1 MKYPAVSWRGLR
13 LVLCS
18 KDTGFCLR
26 FQFFSKHLFAVH
38 DLGQDK
44 RPVQADNV
52 VVTENGAEKGYFMAE
67 KRYTKQKVLRII
79 MQKKSSK
86 NQEKIRFQQIILKG
100 LGWRKTNIFIRKQEE

>member
-1 MKYPAVSWRGLR
+1 VKYPAVSWRGLR

-38 DLGQDK
+38 DLGQAK

-79 MQKKSSK
+79 MQKKVV
-86 NQEKIRFQQIILKG
+86 KIR
-100 LGWRKTNIFIRKQEE
+100 RKSVFSR